1 MTNNMDKEGKTTK
14 RPIMDKKICP
24 EHRQVVAKVVSSLR
38 HDCRLPEEVYQ
49 FLVNHY
55 GTEEIQLTNML
66 RRSMNSADLIT
77 KQDKRYPNKCNSRS

>member
-1 MTNNMDKEGKTTK
+1 MDKEVETTK

-24 EHRQVVAKVVSSLR
+24 EHRQVAAKLVSSLR

-49 FLVNHY
+49 FLVTYY
-55 GTEEIQLTNML
+55 GTGEIQMTNRL

-77 KQDKRYPNKCNSRS
+77 KQDKRYPNKCSSRS